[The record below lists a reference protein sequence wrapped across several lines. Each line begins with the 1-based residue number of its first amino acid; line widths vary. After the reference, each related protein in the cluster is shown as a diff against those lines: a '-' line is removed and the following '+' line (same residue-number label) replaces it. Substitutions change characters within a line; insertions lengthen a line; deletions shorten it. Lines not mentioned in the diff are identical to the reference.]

1 MKYVLVNKFD
11 EIVDTVELAGG
22 VGKTGATT
30 YFQGVK
36 KMPKQKDFNKLWKV
50 MSKQEYE
57 LVFKSTLQ
65 DRQLGKRKYEWWKD
79 EESYLDVD
87 KS

>member
-11 EIVDTVELAGG
+11 EIVDTVELAGN

-36 KMPKQKDFNKLWKV
+36 KYQKKKIFINCGRYCQDENMILN
-50 MSKQEYE
+50 SKQHYKTGK
-57 LVFKSTLQ
+57 LNGGKKKTLF
-65 DRQLGKRKYEWWKD
+65 
-79 EESYLDVD
+79 
-87 KS
+87 

>member
-11 EIVDTVELAGG
+11 EIVAKVDLAGN

-36 KMPKQKDFNKLWKV
+36 QMPNRKDFDKLWKV
-50 MSKQEYE
+50 MSELEYQSI
-57 LVFKSTLQ
+57 FKSTLQ
-65 DRQLGKRKYEWWKD
+65 NRQIEWWK
-79 EESYLDVD
+79 EESDYLDIE

>member
-11 EIVDTVELAGG
+11 EIVAKVDLAGN

-36 KMPKQKDFNKLWKV
+36 KMPKREDFDKLWKV
-50 MSKQEYE
+50 MSELEYDSI
-57 LVFKSTLQ
+57 FKSTLQ
-65 DRQLGKRKYEWWKD
+65 NKQYEWWKEEPLGPD
-79 EESYLDVD
+79 EDFDY
-87 KS
+87 

>member
-11 EIVDTVELAGG
+11 EIVDTVELAGN

-36 KMPKQKDFNKLWKV
+36 KIPKEEDFHKLWKV
-50 MSKQEYE
+50 LSRREYDTQ
-57 LVFKSTLQ
+57 FRTTLQ
-65 DRQLGKRKYEWWKD
+65 NRQIEWWK
-79 EESYLDVD
+79 EEDTFLDGE